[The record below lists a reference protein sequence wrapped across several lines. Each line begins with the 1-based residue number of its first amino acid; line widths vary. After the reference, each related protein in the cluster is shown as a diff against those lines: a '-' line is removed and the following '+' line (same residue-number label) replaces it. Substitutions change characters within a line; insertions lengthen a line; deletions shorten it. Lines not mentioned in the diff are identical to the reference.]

1 MDSQIFERVN
11 GLAGHNPVLD
21 GLLSFLAGY
30 GPLLLV
36 AAFVALWFWPGPRPW
51 RDRWQRSAV
60 LAAGSALIALGVNQ
74 VISRA
79 WFRPRPFTHHTA
91 LLLLPASHDPS
102 FPSDHA
108 AFAFAVATVLLLTS
122 RRLGGPALVYAAVVA
137 FSRVFVGEHYPTDV
151 VAGALVGAGVALG
164 IFALRG
170 RLEPVLGPLLRTAR
184 KMHLA

>member
-1 MDSQIFERVN
+1 MDSQIFERIN
-11 GLAGHNPVLD
+11 GLAGRNPVFD

-36 AAFVALWFWPGPRPW
+36 AAFVALWFWPGLQPW

-79 WFRPRPFTHHTA
+79 WVRPRPFVHHA
-91 LLLLPASHDPS
+91 AVLLLPASHDPS

-122 RRLGGPALVYAAVVA
+122 RRLGVPALFFAAVVA
-137 FSRVFVGEHYPTDV
+137 FARVFVGEHYPTDV
-151 VAGALVGAGVALG
+151 VAGALVGAGVASG
-164 IFALRG
+164 MFMLRR
-170 RLEPVLGPLLRTAR
+170 RLEPVLGPLLRIAR
-184 KMHLA
+184 RMHLA